1 MQLNPANCLA
11 TAGTRDSC
19 RMRITQSISLSNINA
34 FSRRPRP
41 EAVETCRMLPACFLI
56 GVNCFCNQNKLA
68 AIRKQRMSLV
78 ELSGIE
84 PLTSCLQS
92 TRSPN

>member
-1 MQLNPANCLA
+1 
-11 TAGTRDSC
+11 
-19 RMRITQSISLSNINA
+19 MRITQSISLSKIQPSFERPA
-34 FSRRPRP
+34 LRRWKP
-41 EAVETCRMLPACFLI
+41 AETVSKDWAACLLI
-56 GVNCFCNQNKLA
+56 GVINYMA
-68 AIRKQRMSLV
+68 AIRKQRMMMV